1 MPQQHATSA
10 KRRQISGC
18 DGGSGGAHGTQG
30 NGRNARGLCHEKAL
44 GVLLAALLSVHPLGV
59 RYDTLTFGYK
69 QHATTREHSTAALRR
84 QRVGVASAGGIGRP
98 ALEGTASGRENSR
111 RQGSQE

>member
-1 MPQQHATSA
+1 MGVT
-10 KRRQISGC
+10 
-18 DGGSGGAHGTQG
+18 GGSGGAHGTQG

-84 QRVGVASAGGIGRP
+84 QRVRAWLP
-98 ALEGTASGRENSR
+98 PEGSEGLSSR
-111 RQGSQE
+111 AQHC